1 MKKERRRNDISRKL
15 LIKLFDEV
23 LAREIEERG
32 VEGGELR
39 EGRAWR
45 WEDLYFSEQRLNKKN
60 INFNRNLIF
69 RKFVK
74 KRIIHQGDLKV
85 TFANG
90 RGQGLLQSNKG
101 FTSFAI
107 MVNVK
112 IQSLLQSGFLPLI
125 MMYFKVC

>member
-1 MKKERRRNDISRKL
+1 MKKREKKKRHFRKL

-32 VEGGELR
+32 VEGG
-39 EGRAWR
+39 
-45 WEDLYFSEQRLNKKN
+45 EDLYFSEQRLNKKN

-125 MMYFKVC
+125 MMDFKVC